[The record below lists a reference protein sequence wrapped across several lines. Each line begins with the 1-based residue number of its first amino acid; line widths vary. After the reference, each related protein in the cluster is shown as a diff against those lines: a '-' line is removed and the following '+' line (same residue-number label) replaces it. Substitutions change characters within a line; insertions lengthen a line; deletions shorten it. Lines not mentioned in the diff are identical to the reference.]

1 MNILIVEDSHTI
13 RKELKDLLE
22 RNGHITYE
30 AENGQEGIH
39 FLENTKFE
47 IDLIISDLEMPIMDG
62 MEFIQKSRGMEKFA
76 DIPCLIYT
84 SNIKPDLRDKLKDHG
99 IQAILPKPLK
109 EKHMLKIVSSI
120 KKKL

>member
-39 FLENTKFE
+39 FLETTKLE

>member
-13 RKELKDLLE
+13 RKELKDVLE
-22 RNGHITYE
+22 RNGHLTYE
-30 AENGQEGIH
+30 AENGLEGIH
-39 FLENTKFE
+39 FLETTKLE
-47 IDLIISDLEMPIMDG
+47 IDLIISDLEMPVMDG

-84 SNIKPDLRDKLKDHG
+84 SNIRPDLRDKLKNHG

-109 EKHMLKIVSSI
+109 EKHMMKIVSSI
-120 KKKL
+120 KKKP

>member
-22 RNGHITYE
+22 RNGHITHE
-30 AENGQEGIH
+30 AENGLEGIH
-39 FLENTKFE
+39 FLETTKLE
-47 IDLIISDLEMPIMDG
+47 IDLIISDLEMPVMDG

-84 SNIKPDLRDKLKDHG
+84 SNIRPDLREKLKGHG

-109 EKHMLKIVSSI
+109 EKHMMKIVSSI